1 MATLATK
8 IAASILI
15 GIMVTSTSFSQEITV
30 LAASSGAKPMV
41 LDITATQAMPQTS
54 TIWTDGVQSYVGV
67 ALSDFQETTNATA
80 ETIRIVALND
90 YAIEVPVSD
99 AVSDGPIITYHLNG
113 ELMSVGNKGPFW
125 LVYPFDAKAEYRSET
140 IYSRSLWQ
148 VNRMAVHD

>member
-30 LAASSGAKPMV
+30 LAASSDAQPMV

-99 AVSDGPIITYHLNG
+99 AVSDGPIIAYHLND
-113 ELMSVGNKGPFW
+113 ELMSARDKGPFW

-140 IYSRSLWQ
+140 MCSRSTWQ